1 MVNVLFTPTLFFV
14 ATAGALLA
22 QAASIPAAIPEW
34 IAPGPGDV
42 RGPCPMMNSL
52 ANHGLIPR
60 SGRNITN
67 KQYLDGLKQVSCGVD
82 LAGVFLTGAA
92 VLGVPHRADGSF
104 GLDDLRKHST
114 IEHDASLTRNDFNLS
129 PEHDNWTF
137 NQTLYDQMRAFA
149 NTDGFLD
156 IHSMALARL
165 NRQKDSALRNPG
177 NDVGVRQGL
186 IAHGEAAVL
195 LEFFGWQQSKVNNK
209 VPLAYAD
216 SLFQNERFPY
226 HLGWA
231 PPPIP
236 VTVAQTSFVN
246 SLIIAEEVKI
256 AGPFPPGGL

>member
-1 MVNVLFTPTLFFV
+1 MFNILATIPTLLV
-14 ATAGALLA
+14 VGGALLLA
-22 QAASIPAAIPEW
+22 QAASIPTTIPQW
-34 IAPGPGDV
+34 IAPGPNDV
-42 RGPCPMMNSL
+42 RGPCPMLNSL

-67 KQYLDGLKQVSCGVD
+67 KQYLEGLKKVSCGVD

-92 VLGVPHRADGSF
+92 VLGVPHRPDGSF
-104 GLDDLRKHST
+104 GLDDLRTHST

-137 NQTLYDQMRAFA
+137 NQTLYDQMRSFVNA
-149 NTDGFLD
+149 DGFMD

-165 NRQKDSALRNPG
+165 NRQADTARRNPG
-177 NDVGVRQGL
+177 NDIGLREGL

-195 LEFFGWQQSKVNNK
+195 LAFFGWQESKINNK
-209 VPLAYAD
+209 VPLAFAD

-236 VTVAQTSFVN
+236 VTVAQTTFVN

-256 AGPFPPGGL
+256 AGPFPSGGL